1 MIFITAGMG
10 GGTGTGSAPV
20 IASAAKTRGI
30 LTVGIVTKPFQFEGK
45 LRMRLAE
52 VTSFLYKILFSLINI
67 IKEGLAELEKC
78 VDTLIVIPN
87 QKLLELENKTL
98 AFKDAFAL
106 VDEVLYQ
113 GIKGVTD
120 VLVKPG
126 LINLDFADVRTI
138 MTDMGRSLMGTGEA
152 EGLLSAYA
160 SVQLCNHIIGRGR
173 AKSAAEQ
180 ALHNPLLEDVQ
191 IRGAKGVCILSSY
204 GVWCM

>member
-1 MIFITAGMG
+1 M
-10 GGTGTGSAPV
+10 
-20 IASAAKTRGI
+20 
-30 LTVGIVTKPFQFEGK
+30 
-45 LRMRLAE
+45 
-52 VTSFLYKILFSLINI
+52 
-67 IKEGLAELEKC
+67 KEGLAELEKC

-87 QKLLELENKTL
+87 QKLLELDNKAL

-152 EGLLSAYA
+152 EGWLSSTLPY
-160 SVQLCNHIIGRGR
+160 LCKLISIAGRGR

-191 IRGAKGVCILSSY
+191 IRGAKGVRILL
-204 GVWCM
+204 VWQGGI